1 MIDNQAKRIEQLR
14 IFFRISNAAFDFKN
28 TMQSIFNM
36 ERSPS
41 RMEQLHKMALQ
52 EIEKENPDLSGTID
66 ALLAEMESLAELNSK
81 LNPKFP
87 KK

>member
-1 MIDNQAKRIEQLR
+1 MIDNQTKRIEELR

-28 TMQSIFNM
+28 AMQSYLYGVRI
-36 ERSPS
+36 PS